1 MSKFPFLLV
10 GVLEYTF
17 TFLFKFGNRNIE
29 LFSVTVCKQV
39 LCRDTLLEISLT
51 STNGFK
57 NRDADGP
64 FSSPICFYLQKRFA
78 KNNYDQPYYNRKVD
92 SENPSAHQS
101 FPFYF

>member
-1 MSKFPFLLV
+1 MSIHPNIKVSFLLV

-29 LFSVTVCKQV
+29 LFSVEVCKQV
-39 LCRDTLLEISLT
+39 LCRDTLFEISLT

-64 FSSPICFYLQKRFA
+64 FSSPICFYLQRRFG
-78 KNNYDQPYYNRKVD
+78 KNNNDQP
-92 SENPSAHQS
+92 
-101 FPFYF
+101 